1 MPELDEIIKS
11 CQEGKRSAQK
21 ALYEIFAPKMYGI
34 CLRYAKNKE
43 EAEDFLQDG
52 FIRAFQRI
60 EQFKFKGSF
69 EGWLRKLMVNLIIGS
84 LRKNRPMVEL
94 PLEIPPENIFEER
107 EGGDS
112 IEDFSLDVLLD
123 AIARLPEKYRMV
135 FNLYVLEEESHE
147 MIARRLGITEGTS
160 KSNLWRARQWLRHRL
175 NEMAEKE
182 NSKI

>member
-21 ALYEIFAPKMYGI
+21 ALYEIFAPKMFGI
-34 CLRYAKNKE
+34 CLRYAHNRE

-52 FIRAFQRI
+52 FIRAFQKI
-60 EQFKFKGSF
+60 GQFKFKGSF
-69 EGWLRKLMVNLIIGS
+69 EGWLRKLMVNLILES
-84 LRKNRPMVEL
+84 LRKNRHMAEL
-94 PLEIPPENIFEER
+94 PLEVPPDNIFEEWD
-107 EGGDS
+107 GGGS
-112 IEDFSLDVLLD
+112 NPEFSLDVLLGV
-123 AIARLPEKYRMV
+123 IAQLPEKYRMV

-160 KSNLWRARQWLRHRL
+160 KSNLSRARQWLRHRL

-182 NSKI
+182 NSKM